1 VRHGHAKNALDD
13 EERTVLTR
21 GPLCRRVVVRAP
33 LRERSGTAAEQR
45 GAGSSVTLTL
55 APAVA
60 ASPPLSTAARG
71 RPGTL
76 WGETLDHTGAHMT
89 PLPVPDTTRAVLTSA
104 QEGALAD
111 AIRAGR
117 RARLL
122 AQRHL
127 AARLRRDL
135 PPAVS
140 ARAAAAAVLAA
151 LGPHLPL
158 APDARAAALGPL
170 LPRAL
175 AADARAR
182 VLTDLAAWPL
192 DQDTLRAGDAA
203 RAAFA
208 AANHGLVHAVAA
220 RYQHRGLLLD
230 DLVQEGTV
238 GLLRAIDLFDPA
250 RGYKFSTYAVWWIK
264 QAIRRALAQQ
274 VPLAHVPDNVQQERA
289 RLARLA
295 HTLHGTLG
303 HPPSP
308 ADLAAATG
316 LPLARV
322 DALTAPLP
330 APVPFDL
337 LVGDD
342 ETSTLGDLLP
352 DPEAL
357 RPDDVAEAQE
367 RAAAVRAA
375 LAATLDPR
383 AHAVLVARYGLDGA
397 PPRTLQEIGHQLGL
411 TRERVRQI
419 EATAL
424 KRLRGPALRRWL
436 DDDDDTP
443 AAS

>member
-1 VRHGHAKNALDD
+1 
-13 EERTVLTR
+13 
-21 GPLCRRVVVRAP
+21 
-33 LRERSGTAAEQR
+33 
-45 GAGSSVTLTL
+45 
-55 APAVA
+55 
-60 ASPPLSTAARG
+60 
-71 RPGTL
+71 
-76 WGETLDHTGAHMT
+76 MT

-104 QEGALAD
+104 QERALAD

-117 RARLL
+117 RARLV

-175 AADARAR
+175 PAAARAR
-182 VLTDLAAWPL
+182 LLAGLATWPL
-192 DQDTLRAGDAA
+192 DQDALRAGDAA
-203 RAAFA
+203 HAAFV

-274 VPLAHVPDNVQQERA
+274 VPLAHVPENVQQERA
-289 RLARLA
+289 HLARQA
-295 HTLHGTLG
+295 HALHATLG
-303 HPPSP
+303 HPPSR
-308 ADLAAATG
+308 ADLAAA
-316 LPLARV
+316 LDIPRARV

-330 APVPFDL
+330 RPIPLDQT
-337 LVGDD
+337 VGDA
-342 ETSTLGDLLP
+342 ETTTLGDLLP
-352 DPEAL
+352 DPAAL
-357 RPDDVAEAQE
+357 RPHDEAEAQAL
-367 RAAAVRAA
+367 AAAVRAA
-375 LAATLDPR
+375 LATLPPR
-383 AHAVLVARYGLDGA
+383 ERAILAARHGLDGE
-397 PPRTLQEIGHQLGL
+397 PPRTLQEIGHRLGL
-411 TRERVRQI
+411 TRQAVQQA
-419 EATAL
+419 EARAL
-424 KRLRGPALRRWL
+424 ARLRLPSLRRWL
-436 DDDDDTP
+436 AADDDDDADADADDTP